1 MPGDTTGAAGAAP
14 HLMIGTPCY
23 GGNLS
28 HHYVISVLE
37 LQAACQRRGIGL
49 TFKLL
54 GNDSLI
60 TRARNLI
67 VSQFLDDPKA
77 THLMFIDADIGF
89 APESVFA
96 LLEAGRDVA
105 GGVYPMKMLDWGR
118 IVAQVQAGQP
128 NVKTSAL
135 NYVVDFV
142 DPANV
147 VVERNFVKVRQ
158 IGTGFLLIRKG
169 VFERMARRYPLLK
182 FNNRLHTLNR
192 ELASD
197 NCYAFFD
204 CMIEPETGTY
214 LSEDYAFC
222 RRWTD
227 MGGEI
232 WADMTSRLTHVGQ
245 VAFQGDLPSMLST
258 LGPAP
263 PR

>member
-1 MPGDTTGAAGAAP
+1 MAEPTAGAAGSP

-67 VSQFLDDPKA
+67 VSQFLDDPQA

-89 APESVFA
+89 AADRVFA
-96 LLEAGRDVA
+96 LLEADRDVA
-105 GGVYPMKMLDWGR
+105 GAVYPMKMLDWGR
-118 IVAQVQAGQP
+118 IAAQAQAGQP
-128 NVKTSAL
+128 NLKSSAL
-135 NYVVDFV
+135 NYVVDFAEP
-142 DPANV
+142 DNV

-158 IGTGFLLIRKG
+158 IGTGFLLLRKS
-169 VFERMARRYPLLK
+169 VFQRMAVRHPELK
-182 FNNRLHTLNR
+182 FNNRGHRANR
-192 ELASD
+192 ELGSD

-204 CMIEPETGTY
+204 CMIEPETGIY
-214 LSEDYAFC
+214 LSEDYTFC
-222 RRWTD
+222 RRWID

-263 PR
+263 TR